1 MGACVSTHAELLKE
15 LKKNEE
21 NKLILENLKQNQEQF
36 MALTK
41 SLNALVESPKL
52 LELPAAASDHVQ
64 GNEQC
69 GCKCNCHAKLDEAG
83 AKSLLLAALNIG
95 DLNNLANRKLKN
107 SNVSD
112 ETEPDYGRD
121 TMPRRRHKNKL
132 APTRSEHDESM
143 SEFDFHPN
151 RANSFKR
158 SMNHES
164 SHQEYPNQSSSQ
176 PNPNHI
182 IIVNN
187 SSTRSSGD
195 SMDFVNSKKYIKNSL
210 ELDKNANVE
219 CNSVNSNFILYDLN
233 RHQASSKEFDHVTRD
248 SQNQAANEKLKCKQ
262 CEYAIRSY
270 DRSIKPRH
278 ANDVYDV
285 KNSCI
290 KKVAAPPRHQSAGIQ
305 APDHLY
311 RKLPSR
317 KPRHNLVRT
326 KSDFQKSLNFL
337 SQKNFLNGLHSDEDS
352 LDSSLL
358 HALDKEE
365 AAFFT
370 NQKDL
375 RKLNR
380 FANSPASKVVVLDET
395 KENSLQISNFF
406 MRENMTSES
415 VVNESEVLQFDKLSI
430 SDNTSSYSVLPIIFD
445 QKLNKL
451 NKSMP
456 TALEPNGALVGKQIA
471 RASLAKLD
479 LSCSTTSKSA
489 SSSSMSLE
497 SSLNFSLEHPTECFK
512 EKAAETALLTRVMAL
527 SDHDDPLEATKSSKE
542 DVKSTKSDN
551 FDKLKLRSIVDTIG
565 FVLFPS
571 AGFTHK
577 AFKLLLVEQRLFDL
591 FQ

>member
-41 SLNALVESPKL
+41 SLNALVTSPKL
-52 LELPAAASDHVQ
+52 LELPAAAPTEHVQ

-83 AKSLLLAALNIG
+83 AKSLLLAALNLG
-95 DLNNLANRKLKN
+95 DLNNLANKKLKN
-107 SNVSD
+107 LNVSD
-112 ETEPDYGRD
+112 ENEADYGKD
-121 TMPRRRHKNKL
+121 TMSRRRHKNKL
-132 APTRSEHDESM
+132 VPTRNEHEESLNE
-143 SEFDFHPN
+143 SDFHQK
-151 RANSFKR
+151 RANSYKR

-164 SHQEYPNQSSSQ
+164 GHHQEYQSH

-195 SMDFVNSKKYIKNSL
+195 SMDFVNSKKYIKNSIDV
-210 ELDKNANVE
+210 EKTANVE
-219 CNSVNSNFILYDLN
+219 CKSLNSNFILYDFN
-233 RHQASSKEFDHVTRD
+233 EHQACAKEFAYTRPAELNYVTRD
-248 SQNQAANEKLKCKQ
+248 SQEQTASKKLKCKQ

-270 DRSIKPRH
+270 KPRH
-278 ANDVYDV
+278 ANEMYDV
-285 KNSCI
+285 KNTC
-290 KKVAAPPRHQSAGIQ
+290 KKLAAAPRHQSVGIQ
-305 APDHLY
+305 AADHLY
-311 RKLPSR
+311 RKPTTR
-317 KPRHNLVRT
+317 KIRHNLVRT

-365 AAFFT
+365 TAFFA

-380 FANSPASKVVVLDET
+380 CANSPASKLVHAET
-395 KENSLQISNFF
+395 EENSMRIRNFF
-406 MRENMTSES
+406 TRENMTSES

-445 QKLNKL
+445 PNLNKTM
-451 NKSMP
+451 SA
-456 TALEPNGALVGKQIA
+456 ALKPNDALVGKQMPKA
-471 RASLAKLD
+471 NLAKLD

-497 SSLNFSLEHPTECFK
+497 SSLNFSLEHPPECFK
-512 EKAAETALLTRVMAL
+512 EKKAESALLTRVMAL
-527 SDHDDPLEATKSSKE
+527 SDHDDVLEATRSSKE
-542 DVKSTKSDN
+542 DVKSLKSEN

-577 AFKLLLVEQRLFDL
+577 AFKLLLMEKHLYDL